1 MMRVIVPLT
10 NLRVS
15 KSGGASTPEIIPVT
29 VARTRVPDGAG
40 GGTTATLAFTKAQ
53 NITSEITLIGMRVDA
68 ALPRLDKY
76 LDDAFAAGLE
86 STRIVHGKGTGQLR
100 RAIWEYLKDD
110 SRVGEVTQAHP
121 DEGGAGAT
129 IVRLRQ

>member
-1 MMRVIVPLT
+1 MMRVIVPLS
-10 NLRVS
+10 NLRLAKTGSSATEIVPLTVA
-15 KSGGASTPEIIPVT
+15 KDRPSGGAGNGS
-29 VARTRVPDGAG
+29 
-40 GGTTATLAFTKAQ
+40 TATLAFTKAQ
-53 NITSEITLIGMRVDA
+53 NITSEVTLIGMRVDA

-86 STRIVHGKGTGQLR
+86 SIRVVHGKGTGQLR

-129 IVRLRQ
+129 IIRLRQ